1 MNWRTKCPRSI
12 LRRSIDIGRRF
23 VTSFAPVTEPEKPK
37 WPPVED
43 DCALFRDYSEES
55 RVLVVSFSGLKQNP
69 EAVPG
74 FSLRRTF
81 TGLPVKKL
89 YLRDLHRAWFL
100 RGLRGVTS
108 NVGETVDFL
117 RAEAASVHA
126 RRVILTGYSL
136 GGFAAL
142 LYGSLLDADE
152 VHAISPQTFLS
163 FWRRLCCG
171 DNRWRRYVLPLHFGP
186 TKPFH
191 DLRPWMEKCDPRT
204 KLHLHFASD
213 SRLDTVHAR
222 YLANG
227 PGVIV
232 HDHKNGGH
240 RLVTALMES
249 GELRAIFERAIAGES
264 LRDATE
270 KT

>member
-1 MNWRTKCPRSI
+1 MAQFITDQPHFTKHRLI
-12 LRRSIDIGRRF
+12 RRGIDIGRNF
-23 VTSFAPVTEPEKPK
+23 VTSFALVTEPSKPK

-43 DCALFRDYSEES
+43 DCALYRDYSEES

-81 TGLPVKKL
+81 MGLPIKQL
-89 YLRDLHRAWFL
+89 YLRDLDRAWFL
-100 RGLRGVTS
+100 RGLRGVTRD
-108 NVGETVDFL
+108 VDETVAFL
-117 RAEAASVHA
+117 RQEAAFVQA

-142 LYGSLLDADE
+142 LYGSLLGVDE

-163 FWRRLCCG
+163 FWRRLRAR
-171 DNRWRRYVLPLHFGP
+171 DNRWRRYVWPLHFGP
-186 TKPFH
+186 TKLFH
-191 DLRPWMEKCDPRT
+191 ELRPWLSKVKGET
-204 KLHLHFASD
+204 KLHVHFASD
-213 SRLDTVHAR
+213 SRLDTIHAR
-222 YLANG
+222 YVTGL

-232 HDHKNGGH
+232 HDHQKGGH

-249 GELRAIFERAIAGES
+249 GQLRTIFERAIAGS
-264 LRDATE
+264 G
-270 KT
+270 